1 MKSEEN
7 EKKKKRNKANSLQ
20 NEKKRWGKWSAWH
33 GPHLWPWGRG
43 REGPCGSD
51 SKVCMLWNVSI
62 CCVPDLEH
70 APPGGFVTG
79 RACSS
84 SIPEPSCQIKC
95 RFPLPHCAGGRKETP
110 INTKTTPSSPKK
122 HVCFVR
128 NGFFPSPGAAL
139 FRSLRFL
146 YLFFFENWW
155 TFREKKG
162 QKRTCFKRSW
172 CCLHF
177 LSLCVQSSGF
187 STPVPEVKYSRPTF
201 QLNSN

>member
-1 MKSEEN
+1 M
-7 EKKKKRNKANSLQ
+7 
-20 NEKKRWGKWSAWH
+20 
-33 GPHLWPWGRG
+33 
-43 REGPCGSD
+43 
-51 SKVCMLWNVSI
+51 SI

-84 SIPEPSCQIKC
+84 LIPEPSCQIKC

-146 YLFFFENWW
+146 YLFFFLKTGEHSG
-155 TFREKKG
+155 RKRDKKEPVSKEVG
-162 QKRTCFKRSW
+162 VVFIFFPFVRRAQVFQPQFQR
-172 CCLHF
+172 LNIA
-177 LSLCVQSSGF
+177 VPPSS
-187 STPVPEVKYSRPTF
+187 
-201 QLNSN
+201 